1 MCRCVCVKVHR
12 SVINGKVDVRRLV
25 PLVSM
30 FPTLDFLY
38 LCILTDKSGGKG
50 IYLIRVVGE

>member
-1 MCRCVCVKVHR
+1 VCRCVCVKVYR

-30 FPTLDFLY
+30 FPTIDFLY
-38 LCILTDKSGGKG
+38 FVMYSNG
-50 IYLIRVVGE
+50 